1 MKLRPTVASVI
12 NEHVTLELESID
24 RLYLNIFVPQLQREG
39 SRPSFGFTE
48 DTPSRRAH

>member
-1 MKLRPTVASVI
+1 MKPTVASVI

-24 RLYLNIFVPQLQREG
+24 RLYLNIFVPQLQRRVE
-39 SRPSFGFTE
+39 SRPSFAPTE